1 MNFLEALGYTGTLF
15 IILSFLF
22 KDIIKL
28 RLLNIIGASMVTIY
42 AWLSEVYPVVL
53 LDGSIVL
60 INAYYLFIFYR
71 QKVRCVL
78 G

>member
-1 MNFLEALGYTGTLF
+1 MNSLEVVGYIGTIF

-28 RLLNIIGASMVTIY
+28 RLLNIIGASMVTVY
-42 AWLSEVYPVVL
+42 AWLTEVYPVVL

-60 INAYYLFIFYR
+60 INAYYLFIFYK
-71 QKVRCVL
+71 QKVRCVS